1 MTFNKTLL
9 TTTMLTLVG
18 FAAVSAN
25 AATDTGTFDVKL
37 DITEICK
44 VTSTTAQEIDFGS
57 FAAGAAVTEGSSGT
71 PISVNCSNGTVYNI
85 GLSGTGFLTDTTD
98 PLNKVAYSLLKATGG
113 AVWGNEITGEVG
125 GTGTGMAADQ
135 AKTHS
140 VFASVA
146 ANATDN
152 LKKGSY
158 TDTVNITVTY

>member
-1 MTFNKTLL
+1 MQFKKSLMTATLI
-9 TTTMLTLVG
+9 TIGG
-18 FAAVSAN
+18 FAAMSAN

-44 VTSTTAQEIDFGS
+44 VTSTTDQEIDFGS

-85 GLSGTGFLTDTTD
+85 GLLGTGFLTDTTE
-98 PLNKVAYSLLKATGG
+98 PLNKVAYSLLKTNGG
-113 AVWGNEITGEVG
+113 AVWGNGITEEVG

-135 AKTHS
+135 AKTHT

>member
-1 MTFNKTLL
+1 MLFKKSVMT
-9 TTTMLTLVG
+9 
-18 FAAVSAN
+18 AAVFAVGSFAVMSAN

-44 VTSTTAQEIDFGS
+44 VTSTAAQKIDFGS

-85 GLSGTGFLTDTTD
+85 GLLGTGFLTDTTE
-98 PLNKVAYSLLKATGG
+98 PLNKVAYSLLKSNGG
-113 AVWGNEITGEVG
+113 TVWGNEITGEVG
-125 GTGTGMAADQ
+125 GTGTGMAANQ

-158 TDTVNITVTY
+158 TDTVDITVTY